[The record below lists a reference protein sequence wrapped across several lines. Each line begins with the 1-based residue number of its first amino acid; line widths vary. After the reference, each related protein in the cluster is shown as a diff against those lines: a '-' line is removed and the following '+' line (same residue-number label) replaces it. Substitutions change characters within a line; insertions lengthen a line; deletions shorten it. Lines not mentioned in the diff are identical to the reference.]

1 MDQLK
6 EGFLPTGK
14 LGGAYD
20 FLRRFGGREATREW
34 LRRAV

>member
-20 FLRRFGGREATREW
+20 FLRRFV
-34 LRRAV
+34 AVRQQENG